1 MGEYNY
7 LINKFVKFY
16 IQVVVTE
23 YIYIYNYRF
32 KSSRN
37 GLIFCTDVAA
47 RGIDVKDI
55 KYVIHYE
62 LPKTFE
68 VSCSWYNIFLYSI

>member
-1 MGEYNY
+1 MGDYNY
-7 LINKFVKFY
+7 VIGLYNYTILYTYNY
-16 IQVVVTE
+16 ICSKIHV
-23 YIYIYNYRF
+23 NYRF
-32 KSSRN
+32 KSSPN

-55 KYVIHYE
+55 KYVIHFE

-68 VSCSWYNIFLYSI
+68 VSYL